1 MNTAIHKSLKLF
13 AFVMSFLVLIVSL
26 PMYAFAGLVDTSS
39 SEADATET
47 EQGKSEVLVI
57 CEEEDLREEN
67 VKHFK
72 LSDGTSKAVIYTQP
86 VHYRDSE
93 GKLVDID
100 NALTLNGNEYS
111 AKNKLEIKLASKS
124 GSSGLISIK
133 DGEYKIDFTP
143 KNADKVS
150 VEIENPQ
157 KTNSRK
163 FDDIKALTNLV
174 SKATYKGIY
183 DGIDLEYIL
192 AGNNVKENIMVNKAQ
207 DSYTYSFEI
216 KLNKLVAELKDG
228 AVILSDYDSGEQVYK
243 IPAPYMLDANG
254 AYSEAVE
261 YTLTQESKWK
271 YTLTITADPNWI
283 NAEDRDFPVTIDPT
297 MNFVNNSISCGSQIV
312 GENLGVSTEKMAYVR
327 ANTLP
332 SLPNDAYITEA
343 TLTLKHL
350 SGQAGYVGAYL
361 KTSAHLYET
370 ASSPVDY
377 NYIVAN
383 ENGVYGINGWYSWN
397 IVDLARAWYNG
408 TANNGVALKLIEGEE
423 NIIFSIESQP
433 LITISYRD
441 MKGIESYWSYLTQNV
456 GMAGNGAVNLA
467 TGNLTFEI
475 GTLTT
480 TEKIFGFTPTMIYN
494 SSLAGEPY
502 QYGSTQNGYWYSYVA
517 NGFKLNMNETLIKKA
532 YTIESGE
539 SSYYY
544 VWADSDGTEHYFVGS
559 DAENTYYDEDGLQ
572 LKLIVDLTDE
582 NEKPYC
588 KIVDSAHNERIFY
601 VLGGAPASEGAAV
614 YHLTQLKDKSGNI
627 LKFMFDGAH
636 KPNDI
641 KFTPSQTVQTTQLLG
656 PLYNSSKK
664 VTLIWCNETKEGVLF
679 RHSDTPTGEIKP
691 SSGVYLRQA
700 LWIKCDSSVSWST
713 VINSFLPNADTPME
727 GVEVLAEINYDYDE
741 LGRLMYAFDT
751 KTGYEIGYRYT
762 NGKVTQIIEYGYN
775 EDGAVE
781 GQKLGISY
789 YSGYTEVRA
798 SGTDDIY
805 GNDDDIIGVY
815 AFDNSGR
822 VVSTYTTNVERTQI
836 YGASSGAYVNDNEK
850 AKNSIKEATEYGIT
864 SPNYILNGGFEMSP
878 STIYWNAV
886 GSTIVARRTMYEQL
900 DNYRLGFNLAEST
913 SSSISQAVH
922 LPQDGQFTLAMD
934 ILTTKVGEYEV
945 MVEISNSS
953 RSYVKEVPVNSCEGI
968 SIEYSDTIEFSIP
981 HGGVYNVKISV
992 SSEEQMEAGT
1002 FVYVDNIML
1011 SKGTG
1016 KVPYN
1021 SVSYGNFGYGAT
1033 GTSGTEIGANLNN
1046 GSFWYEECV
1055 NENGDIEKTDFI
1067 LNSNSRITIS
1077 DTLDGYFANSL
1088 KIYGEIDKT
1097 AVAQQQIYF
1106 ETPLTTDDRWHTS
1119 VVTVSGYAKAV
1130 DNMNSQQSAF
1140 RLIAYYKYKGEE
1152 ETHCVEIP
1160 FNKAVKGWQ
1169 YASGTVTIRDDKLIE
1184 YFIIGCEYSNNVG
1197 YAYFDNICV
1206 TQDRYET
1213 ALRNEYNDAGKL
1225 IYEERGNTKTFYE
1238 YNDNGDLTHIVT
1250 DKGEMVEYVYGNS
1263 EKPHHI
1269 TEERVYEFIA
1279 NVDSKNLEEIIDG
1292 ALVNKLSNVVY
1303 YTYNSYGLI
1312 TKTEAVALGNKTE
1325 VDDQCERLVEE
1336 TEYYLDITSKI
1347 FGAVKSQTNGFG
1359 DITRY
1364 FYDTKHGYL
1373 LAEIYPDNTGLKYTY
1388 DSLGGLLNVQPAL
1401 FVQSSNS
1408 YTVVDDGAEVSYTY
1422 DDSLRLSTIN
1432 AGGTIYTLGYD
1443 AFGNNNTIKIGNT
1456 EIVSQEINDYN
1467 GKLKSV
1473 TYVEGTTVS
1482 FTYDHL
1488 ERLIKTEY
1496 TKNDSVYA
1504 SYVYEYYSNGS
1515 LYKIIDEQSKLA
1527 IGYEYDLAGNITS
1540 VFRYNTETLE
1550 KTDSYGYTYD
1560 DKERLYSSA
1569 YYTDYTLTHNNNLTT
1584 SAYVSYIRYY
1594 NDDDSLQKY
1603 LVNFVDHYG
1612 KYVLEYTYDSF
1623 DRLSTK
1629 KATLKNCTPLE
1640 EINQQS
1646 SGIESVVQYVYK
1658 NEGNV
1663 TSSLIEQYI
1672 RKIRVVVEGNCTT
1685 EQTQALNYEY
1695 DSMGNITSVSLGDF
1709 LLVSYVYDSL
1719 GQLVRENNRE
1729 LNKTLT
1735 YSYDSNG
1742 NLLCVNTYA
1751 YTVEALGEVLSTDTY
1766 TYSTGDWKDQLV
1778 SFNGQEIEYDALG
1791 NPTTYLGATLTWE
1804 SLRELASYVDSNYT
1818 ISYEYDING
1827 IRESKTVNGVKHTY
1841 TTEGTMILFEEY
1853 GSILLAY
1860 FYDEAGMPVG
1870 FAYRDSQEASISLE
1884 PWEQFTYYLF
1894 EKNLQG
1900 DITAIYDSS
1909 GEKVASYVYDAW
1921 GNHTVTN
1928 HTNDN
1933 IGNINPFRYRGYY
1946 YDSETGLYHL
1956 NSRYYDPA
1964 ICRFINADNVVSNV
1978 GGDIRGYNLFV
1989 YCMNN
1994 PVNMTDASGHW
2005 PQWISDI
2012 NDWVNDN
2019 IIDPAKSFFNDIAED
2034 FNNYDK
2040 NNEDVDKVYKANY
2053 FSSYKG
2059 TLVIRHSNDY
2069 LTSWSVLGTIFLN
2082 HKEDERSN
2090 EYRRNYLN
2098 HEYGHILQEQELGTG
2113 KYLIG
2118 IFLPSAIYNA
2128 FNRNDPNYYNM
2139 PWEYDADMRG
2149 GVTRS
2154 NHNDMAKFFS
2164 SLYMGFLLNW

>member
-1 MNTAIHKSLKLF
+1 
-13 AFVMSFLVLIVSL
+13 
-26 PMYAFAGLVDTSS
+26 
-39 SEADATET
+39 
-47 EQGKSEVLVI
+47 
-57 CEEEDLREEN
+57 
-67 VKHFK
+67 
-72 LSDGTSKAVIYTQP
+72 
-86 VHYRDSE
+86 
-93 GKLVDID
+93 
-100 NALTLNGNEYS
+100 
-111 AKNKLEIKLASKS
+111 
-124 GSSGLISIK
+124 
-133 DGEYKIDFTP
+133 
-143 KNADKVS
+143 

-163 FDDIKALTNLV
+163 FDDLKVLTNLT
-174 SKATYKGIY
+174 SRATYKGIY

-192 AGNNVKENIMVNKAQ
+192 VGNNIKENIIVNKAQ
-207 DSYTYSFEI
+207 KSYTYSFEI
-216 KLNKLVAELKDG
+216 KLNKLVAELRDG

-254 AYSEAVE
+254 AYSQAVE
-261 YTLTQESKWK
+261 YTLTQQSKWK
-271 YTLTITADPNWI
+271 YTLTVTADPAWI
-283 NAEDRDFPVTIDPT
+283 NAEDRAFPVTADPT
-297 MNFVNNSISCGSQIV
+297 MNFVNSTTNYGSQVV
-312 GENLGVSTEKMAYVR
+312 GESLGVSTEKMAYVK

-332 SLPNDAYITEA
+332 ALPNDAYVTAA
-343 TLTLKHL
+343 TLSLKHL

-383 ENGVYGINGWYSWN
+383 EDGTYGADGWYSWN

-423 NIIFSIESQP
+423 NIIFSTESHP

-441 MKGIESYWSYLTQNV
+441 MKGVESYWSYLTQNA
-456 GMAGNGAVNLA
+456 GMAGSGAVNLA
-467 TGNLTFEI
+467 TGALTFQI

-480 TEKIFGFTPTMIYN
+480 TDSIFSFTPTLVYN
-494 SSLAGEPY
+494 SGLALEEYKNPNA
-502 QYGSTQNGYWYSYVA
+502 QTGYWYSYAA
-517 NGFKLNMNETLIKKA
+517 NGFKLNINETIIKKA
-532 YTIESGE
+532 YTNAQGE
-539 SSYYY
+539 SDYYY
-544 VWADSDGTEHYFVGS
+544 IWADADGTEHSFVNNNDGV
-559 DAENTYYDEDGLQ
+559 YYDEDGLQ
-572 LKLIVDLTDE
+572 LSLIIDSE
-582 NEKPYC
+582 SNIC
-588 KIVDSAHNERIFY
+588 KIIDTGHNEREFIIIA
-601 VLGGAPASEGAAV
+601 GAPSSVGESV
-614 YHLTQLKDKSGNI
+614 WFLNKLRDKSGNE
-627 LKFMFDGAH
+627 LRFYFDGSK

-641 KFTPSQTVQTTQLLG
+641 KFTPSGTTQTTVMIS
-656 PLYNSSKK
+656 PLYNSGGKL
-664 VTLIWCNETKEGVLF
+664 TLLWCENQKEGILL
-679 RHSDTPTGEIKP
+679 RHSETPTGSISPNKG
-691 SSGVYLRQA
+691 SYLREA
-700 LWIKCDSSVSWST
+700 LYIKCDSSITWAT

-727 GVEVLAEINYDYDE
+727 GVEVLAKMSYEYDE
-741 LGRLMYAFDT
+741 NGLLRYAYDT
-751 KTGYEIGYRYT
+751 KTGYEIAYRYT
-762 NGKVTQIIEYGYN
+762 NGKVTEIIEYGYN

-781 GQKLGISY
+781 GQTMGISY

-815 AFDNSGR
+815 TFDDSGR

-836 YGASSGAYVNDNEK
+836 YGASSGAYVSDNEK

-864 SPNYILNGGFEMSP
+864 SPNYILNGSFEMLP
-878 STIYWNAV
+878 SATVYWNTA
-886 GSTIVARRTMYEQL
+886 GSTFVARRTMYEQL
-900 DNYRLGFNLAEST
+900 DNYRLGFNLAAST
-913 SSSISQAVH
+913 SSSISQAIH
-922 LPQDGQFTLAMD
+922 LPQDGIFTLALD
-934 ILTTKVGEYEV
+934 ILTTKIGDYEL
-945 MVEISNSS
+945 MLEISNSS
-953 RSYVKEVPVNSCEGI
+953 RSFAKEMPINSAEGI
-968 SIEYSDTIEFSIP
+968 SIEYSDTIEFYIP

-992 SSEEQMEAGT
+992 SSDELMEAGT
-1002 FVYVDNIML
+1002 CVFVDNIML

-1021 SVSYGNFGYGAT
+1021 SVSYGNFGYGVT
-1033 GTSGTEIGANLNN
+1033 LQSGTEALPVLNN
-1046 GSFWYEECV
+1046 GSFWYNERFD
-1055 NENGDIEKTDFI
+1055 ENGDVEKIDV
-1067 LNSNSRITIS
+1067 LLDSNNGITIS
-1077 DTLDGYFANSL
+1077 DTMDGYFANAL
-1088 KIYGEIDKT
+1088 KIYGQVDKT

-1106 ETPLTTDDRWHTS
+1106 ETPLTAEDRWHTS

-1140 RLIAYYKYKGEE
+1140 RLLAYYKYKGEE
-1152 ETHCVEIP
+1152 AVHYVEIP
-1160 FNKAVKGWQ
+1160 FNKAVEGWQ

-1213 ALRNEYNDAGKL
+1213 SLSNEYNEDGKL
-1225 IYEERGNTKTFYE
+1225 IYEERGSTKTFYE
-1238 YNDNGDLTHIVT
+1238 YNSNGDLTHIVT
-1250 DKGEMVEYVYGNS
+1250 DKGKMIEYVYGNS
-1263 EKPHHI
+1263 EKPCHI

-1279 NVDSKNLEEIIDG
+1279 DVDSKNLETILEG

-1303 YTYNSYGLI
+1303 YTYNSYGLV
-1312 TKTEAVALGNKTE
+1312 TRTETVALGNKTE
-1325 VDDQCERLVEE
+1325 VDDQCERLIEE
-1336 TEYYLDITSKI
+1336 TEYYVDKTSKI

-1359 DITRY
+1359 DTTRY
-1364 FYDTKHGYL
+1364 FYDTKYGYL

-1388 DSLGGLLNVQPAL
+1388 DSLGGLLSVQPAL

-1432 AGGTIYTLGYD
+1432 TGGTIYTLGYD
-1443 AFGNNNTIKIGNT
+1443 AFGNNNSIKIGNT
-1456 EIVSQEINDYN
+1456 EIVSQEINDAN

-1473 TYVEGTTVS
+1473 TYIDGTTVS
-1482 FTYDHL
+1482 FTYDHV

-1504 SYVYEYYSNGS
+1504 SYVYEYYSNGN
-1515 LYKIIDEQSKLA
+1515 LYKVIDEQSKLA
-1527 IGYEYDLAGNITS
+1527 ISYEYDLAGNITS
-1540 VFRYNTETLE
+1540 VFSYNTETME

-1569 YYTDYTLTHNNNLTT
+1569 YYTDYALIHNSDLTT

-1603 LVNFVDHYG
+1603 SVNFVDHFG
-1612 KYVLEYTYDSF
+1612 NYVLEYTYDSF

-1629 KATLKNCTPLE
+1629 KTTLKNCTPSE
-1640 EINQQS
+1640 EINQLS
-1646 SGIESVVQYVYK
+1646 SGIENVVQYVYK

-1663 TSSLIEQYI
+1663 TSALIEQYV

-1685 EQTQALNYEY
+1685 EQTQTLNYEY

-1729 LNKTLT
+1729 LDKTLT
-1735 YSYDSNG
+1735 YSYDNNG

-1804 SLRELASYVDSNYT
+1804 SLRELASYVDSEYT

-1827 IRESKTVNGVKHTY
+1827 IRSSKTVNGVKHTY

-1860 FYDEAGMPVG
+1860 FYDEAGLPVG
-1870 FAYRDSQEASISLE
+1870 FAYRNSQEADTSLE

-1900 DITAIYDSS
+1900 DITAIYDSN

-1928 HTNDN
+1928 YTSDN
-1933 IGNINPFRYRGYY
+1933 VGNMNPFRYRGYY
-1946 YDSETGLYHL
+1946 YDSETGLYYL
-1956 NSRYYDPA
+1956 NSRYYDPQTR
-1964 ICRFINADNVVSNV
+1964 RFINADDISYLGAN
-1978 GGDIRGYNLFV
+1978 GDLQSYNLYA
-1989 YCMNN
+1989 YCSNN
-1994 PVNMTDASGHW
+1994 PVMFVDNQGNAS
-2005 PQWISDI
+2005 
-2012 NDWVNDN
+2012 NVNPFLTGFQIRASAGWQSSPKLIQAGNLFRVGFSQYVTKTQGSTGSKYIFAGVRGDN
-2019 IIDPAKSFFNDIAED
+2019 A
-2034 FNNYDK
+2034 
-2040 NNEDVDKVYKANY
+2040 
-2053 FSSYKG
+2053 
-2059 TLVIRHSNDY
+2059 
-2069 LTSWSVLGTIFLN
+2069 SVLGETLYFGAGLKSDSLGVEIEWYPTGGGSAKILIGRLSFGFDADLAGLSSFTIGVDTQIS
-2082 HKEDERSN
+2082 EDEVLTEGFTIGFNSVVAVGVVFGLI
-2090 EYRRNYLN
+2090 Y
-2098 HEYGHILQEQELGTG
+2098 YGMTG
-2113 KYLIG
+2113 
-2118 IFLPSAIYNA
+2118 
-2128 FNRNDPNYYNM
+2128 
-2139 PWEYDADMRG
+2139 DAS
-2149 GVTRS
+2149 VVQTALS
-2154 NHNDMAKFFS
+2154 
-2164 SLYMGFLLNW
+2164 W

>member
-39 SEADATET
+39 SEIDVTET

-100 NALTLNGNEYS
+100 NALTLSGNEYS

-192 AGNNVKENIMVNKAQ
+192 VGNNVKENIIVNKAQ

-327 ANTLP
+327 AKTLP

-377 NYIVAN
+377 NYIEAN

-423 NIIFSIESQP
+423 NIIFSIESKP

-727 GVEVLAEINYDYDE
+727 GVEVLAKVNYDYDE
-741 LGRLMYAFDT
+741 DGRLMYAFDT

-798 SGTDDIY
+798 SGTDDVY

-850 AKNSIKEATEYGIT
+850 AKNSIKEAAAI
-864 SPNYILNGGFEMSP
+864 SNQNVNYIFNGNFENSDSSAIAWSLSNATFYNILNQPAWNDGRVYLQ
-878 STIYWNAV
+878 STGEENASLTQAV
-886 GSTIVARRTMYEQL
+886 LLEPGQYTIQL
-900 DNYRLGFNLAEST
+900 DISASNLSNTRVYIKVNYDQIVLEEEVSLNNYSASGGNNFASFCFE
-913 SSSISQAVH
+913 VE
-922 LPQDGQFTLAMD
+922 
-934 ILTTKVGEYEV
+934 GETQKQV
-945 MVEISNSS
+945 TV
-953 RSYVKEVPVNSCEGI
+953 
-968 SIEYSDTIEFSIP
+968 
-981 HGGVYNVKISV
+981 GVY
-992 SSEEQMEAGT
+992 SEATNGT
-1002 FVYVDNIML
+1002 PSGMVFVDNIML

-1016 KVPYN
+1016 TVPFN
-1021 SVSYGNFGYGAT
+1021 HVNFGGIDYVYGETDYDTGRWVTASEGCYQSQDTTESGQAFGKTIKITGDISKEKYVRQIVYKASETAT
-1033 GTSGTEIGANLNN
+1033 NKYENSKYGTDGIAGITSDEYLFTLSSFGKASQLTMRGNKSVFSAYLEIEYKFINDEGTEESENKRVEAVFNQACNDWQFASTTLILPKY
-1046 GSFWYEECV
+1046 SFVEE
-1055 NENGDIEKTDFI
+1055 I
-1067 LNSNSRITIS
+1067 
-1077 DTLDGYFANSL
+1077 
-1088 KIYGEIDKT
+1088 
-1097 AVAQQQIYF
+1097 
-1106 ETPLTTDDRWHTS
+1106 
-1119 VVTVSGYAKAV
+1119 VVGV
-1130 DNMNSQQSAF
+1130 
-1140 RLIAYYKYKGEE
+1140 
-1152 ETHCVEIP
+1152 
-1160 FNKAVKGWQ
+1160 
-1169 YASGTVTIRDDKLIE
+1169 
-1184 YFIIGCEYSNNVG
+1184 EYSHNIGEV
-1197 YAYFDNICV
+1197 YFDNLVLNCNEVKQAKIDIKEYYDDGKLKAEQSNGIVKFYGYQSGNLVDVITNNTRTCYGYDGQNRIV
-1206 TQDRYET
+1206 TQI
-1213 ALRNEYNDAGKL
+1213 EYTHKSVPSPYADYLNVKQAVEQTQVEKSTVVYTYTTYGQIAG
-1225 IYEERGNTKTFYE
+1225 IFVSDSAGQQSSVTYTYEEG
-1238 YNDNGDLTHIVT
+1238 
-1250 DKGEMVEYVYGNS
+1250 
-1263 EKPHHI
+1263 
-1269 TEERVYEFIA
+1269 
-1279 NVDSKNLEEIIDG
+1279 
-1292 ALVNKLSNVVY
+1292 
-1303 YTYNSYGLI
+1303 
-1312 TKTEAVALGNKTE
+1312 
-1325 VDDQCERLVEE
+1325 
-1336 TEYYLDITSKI
+1336 ITSKI
-1347 FGAVKSQTNGFG
+1347 FGAMKTQNSSISGTSTYIYNEKTGQLVVSADPDNHGNLYTYDNLGNIVSIEPITYSPTIAPYLSSNYVDLEYNEFNRVSKIIVTDNQNGKKTEYSILYDEYGNQIGFSIGSTTIVEREYAENNGKLKTVEYSNGTTYAYSYDELERVSKITVTSGDESYDYKYEYDSSGNISKLIDGRNQTSTLFKY
-1359 DITRY
+1359 DIRGRLIKTIESNSSTDSIKGSATY
-1364 FYDTKHGYL
+1364 FYDELDRLSTARYYDGLQDSAYYYTYNQETGDL
-1373 LAEIYPDNTGLKYTY
+1373 EGTSIYVGNFEIYNTTYVYDGFDRIINKDIYMSNNEDAKNSVTYEYLVIDGITSDLVSEYNSWVTTNGTDWSIHTFKYTY
-1388 DSLGGLLNVQPAL
+1388 DSNYKNIIEVRDKDNNLLNK
-1401 FVQSSNS
+1401 
-1408 YTVVDDGAEVSYTY
+1408 YTY
-1422 DDSLRLSTIN
+1422 DNFD
-1432 AGGTIYTLGYD
+1432 
-1443 AFGNNNTIKIGNT
+1443 
-1456 EIVSQEINDYN
+1456 
-1467 GKLKSV
+1467 
-1473 TYVEGTTVS
+1473 
-1482 FTYDHL
+1482 
-1488 ERLIKTEY
+1488 RLIKDENYIVNY
-1496 TKNDSVYA
+1496 T
-1504 SYVYEYYSNGS
+1504 
-1515 LYKIIDEQSKLA
+1515 
-1527 IGYEYDLAGNITS
+1527 
-1540 VFRYNTETLE
+1540 F
-1550 KTDSYGYTYD
+1550 
-1560 DKERLYSSA
+1560 
-1569 YYTDYTLTHNNNLTT
+1569 
-1584 SAYVSYIRYY
+1584 
-1594 NDDDSLQKY
+1594 
-1603 LVNFVDHYG
+1603 
-1612 KYVLEYTYDSF
+1612 EYTYDSNGNM
-1623 DRLSTK
+1623 LSEKITRHADNWQNTYSYEYNNSQWSDQMTK
-1629 KATLKNCTPLE
+1629 YMGGA
-1640 EINQQS
+1640 I
-1646 SGIESVVQYVYK
+1646 
-1658 NEGNV
+1658 
-1663 TSSLIEQYI
+1663 
-1672 RKIRVVVEGNCTT
+1672 
-1685 EQTQALNYEY
+1685 EY
-1695 DSMGNITSVSLGDF
+1695 DSFGNPTLYYNDMQFTWGNVNELSVVIYGND
-1709 LLVSYVYDSL
+1709 
-1719 GQLVRENNRE
+1719 
-1729 LNKTLT
+1729 T
-1735 YSYDSNG
+1735 YSYTYNSNG
-1742 NLLCVNTYA
+1742 VRT
-1751 YTVEALGEVLSTDTY
+1751 
-1766 TYSTGDWKDQLV
+1766 
-1778 SFNGQEIEYDALG
+1778 
-1791 NPTTYLGATLTWE
+1791 
-1804 SLRELASYVDSNYT
+1804 
-1818 ISYEYDING
+1818 
-1827 IRESKTVNGVKHTY
+1827 SKTVNGVVHNY
-1841 TTEGTMILFEEY
+1841 TLEGTKIISETY
-1853 GSILLAY
+1853 GNVVIVYL
-1860 FYDEAGMPVG
+1860 YDEANSPIGM
-1870 FAYRDSQEASISLE
+1870 AYREGNE
-1884 PWEQFTYYLF
+1884 NFEYYLF
-1894 EKNLQG
+1894 AKNLQG
-1900 DITAIYDSS
+1900 DIIAIYDYNGYKVGEYKYDSWGHIYSYS
-1909 GEKVASYVYDAW
+1909 GEMAF
-1921 GNHTVTN
+1921 
-1928 HTNDN
+1928 
-1933 IGNINPFRYRGYY
+1933 INPFRYRGYY
-1946 YDSETGLYHL
+1946 QDEETGFYYL
-1956 NSRYYDPA
+1956 NSRYYDPQVK
-1964 ICRFINADNVVSNV
+1964 RFLNADDPSYLGAN
-1978 GGDIRGYNLFV
+1978 GDLQSCNLYS
-1989 YCMNN
+1989 YCSNN
-1994 PVNMTDASGHW
+1994 PVMYADPNGNLAVSTVVVGLIIGAIAGAVIGGIVAYNIAEENGATGNELFGWTMLGIVGGGAVGAALGAGAGAIVSKITGVVGFSVTKYTILPIKSVTVLGKMPGYTKIAASVGAGYYYISKELVMKIGDYNQYLHNMTYLKDANMLGTRFVIYATEVVKNSSGLW
-2005 PQWISDI
+2005 KEIQFLIENNIPWIS
-2012 NDWVNDN
+2012 
-2019 IIDPAKSFFNDIAED
+2019 
-2034 FNNYDK
+2034 Y
-2040 NNEDVDKVYKANY
+2040 
-2053 FSSYKG
+2053 
-2059 TLVIRHSNDY
+2059 
-2069 LTSWSVLGTIFLN
+2069 
-2082 HKEDERSN
+2082 
-2090 EYRRNYLN
+2090 
-2098 HEYGHILQEQELGTG
+2098 
-2113 KYLIG
+2113 
-2118 IFLPSAIYNA
+2118 
-2128 FNRNDPNYYNM
+2128 
-2139 PWEYDADMRG
+2139 
-2149 GVTRS
+2149 
-2154 NHNDMAKFFS
+2154 
-2164 SLYMGFLLNW
+2164 